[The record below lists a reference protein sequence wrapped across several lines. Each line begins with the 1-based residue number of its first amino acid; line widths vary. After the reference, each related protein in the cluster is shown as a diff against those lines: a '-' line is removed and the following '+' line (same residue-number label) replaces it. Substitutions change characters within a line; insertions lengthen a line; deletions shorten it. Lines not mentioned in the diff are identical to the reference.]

1 MNLMKPLLLIFAA
14 LPLLAQE
21 PAAPPANEPV
31 SERPELPSPA
41 PRDDKLL
48 ELLRKNPTPEPQQT
62 APKKATKA
70 DEKAGA
76 AKPPKVDPSRD
87 KNRSTLLPPSTSN
100 DLDLRIR
107 YRKARTN
114 AERDPA
120 VIAAWDASRTARTDY
135 AKRAALTRYY
145 ELIRAKVLST
155 DRGVALILEER
166 HAFTTKRLTQTRV
179 SATQPIGG
187 AGSST
192 QSGPSVPRATKES
205 EVDSIDEDSVRNQ

>member
-1 MNLMKPLLLIFAA
+1 MKSLLLIFAA

-21 PAAPPANEPV
+21 PAAPPANEPPADK
-31 SERPELPSPA
+31 PELPSPA

-48 ELLRKNPTPEPQQT
+48 ELLRKNPTPEPQQV

-70 DEKAGA
+70 DDKTDPT
-76 AKPPKVDPSRD
+76 KPPKADPSRD

-107 YRKARTN
+107 YRKARTI

-145 ELIRAKVLST
+145 ELIRAKVLSV
-155 DRGVALILEER
+155 DRGVASVLEER
-166 HAFTTKRLTQTRV
+166 HAFTMKRLTQTRV
-179 SATQPIGG
+179 AATQPIG
-187 AGSST
+187 AANS
-192 QSGPSVPRATKES
+192 P
-205 EVDSIDEDSVRNQ
+205 DSIDEDSVRNQ